1 MNDSQR
7 DRPSEVSKR
16 RRRKRGPAPA
26 LISGTSSE
34 FLGGKPLP
42 RAVRDRPLIF
52 LLGPRGVGKTSVAHQ
67 LVEEG
72 TLHLHERALLDAVS
86 EQVRQ
91 RQWPDQLDTLPAL
104 ILEGPSFLPHRPGMA
119 GAVQTLVNL
128 RAQAG
133 LKTIVT
139 DAEGAAA
146 LGLMEGVPPELRAT
160 VVLRFPVGR
169 GRLKL
174 ARQLCESMGIDPRLA
189 EQTLELSPWSY
200 ASVREELV
208 RLGGEE

>member
-7 DRPSEVSKR
+7 DRPEPVSR
-16 RRRKRGPAPA
+16 RRRRRRGPAPA
-26 LISGTSSE
+26 LVSGTSSE

-42 RAVRDRPLIF
+42 RSVRERPLVF
-52 LLGPRGVGKTSVAHQ
+52 LLGPRGVGKTSVAHR

-86 EQVRQ
+86 HQVRQ

-119 GAVQTLVNL
+119 AAIQALIGA
-128 RAQAG
+128 RAEAG
-133 LKTIVT
+133 LKTIIT
-139 DAEGAAA
+139 DAEGATA
-146 LGLMEGVPPELRAT
+146 LGMMEGIAPELRAT

-169 GRLKL
+169 GRLRL
-174 ARQLCESMGIDPRLA
+174 ARHLCEELEIDVRHA
-189 EQTLELSPWSY
+189 EQTLDLRPWSY
-200 ASVREELV
+200 AAVLERLQQMEE
-208 RLGGEE
+208 